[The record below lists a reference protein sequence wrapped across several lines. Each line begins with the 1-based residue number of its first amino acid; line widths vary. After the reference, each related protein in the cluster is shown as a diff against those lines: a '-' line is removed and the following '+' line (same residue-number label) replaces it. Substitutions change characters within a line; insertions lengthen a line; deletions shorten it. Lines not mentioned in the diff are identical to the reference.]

1 DPAEMSV
8 SDDCSQEEADSSD
21 NTLHP
26 DFAKYLTE
34 TEETVKA
41 SRHTDRLNLFSLDPD
56 IALHPQRKDFA
67 GTNSVLKPFE
77 EKPAK
82 RILITCKS
90 LSLNLQACVTENE
103 NDPATNVEPFFVSVA
118 LYDVRDG
125 RKISADFHV
134 DLNHSLVRQMIAAS
148 SSSSSLENGSVEN
161 TDSNDMDEP
170 QVKGFPEEWLKYPKQ
185 ALFSISN
192 PHAEIM
198 LVAKI
203 EKVLTGNIASS
214 AEPYIKNP

>member
-1 DPAEMSV
+1 DPAEVSV
-8 SDDCSQEEADSSD
+8 NCDCSQEEADSSE

-26 DFAKYLTE
+26 DFAKYITE

-41 SRHTDRLNLFSLDPD
+41 SRNTERLNLFSLDPD
-56 IALHPQRKDFA
+56 IAALNPQKKEFP
-67 GTNSVLKPFE
+67 GTNSVIKPFE

-103 NDPATNVEPFFVSVA
+103 NDPSTNVEPFFVSVA

-134 DLNHSLVRQMIAAS
+134 DLNHTLVRQMISGS
-148 SSSSSLENGSVEN
+148 SSPLENGAVEN
-161 TDSNDMDEP
+161 IDSNEMEEP
-170 QVKGFPEEWLKYPKQ
+170 QIKGFPEEWLKYPKQ
-185 ALFSISN
+185 ALFSVSN
-192 PHAEIM
+192 PHSEIV
-198 LVAKI
+198 LVARI